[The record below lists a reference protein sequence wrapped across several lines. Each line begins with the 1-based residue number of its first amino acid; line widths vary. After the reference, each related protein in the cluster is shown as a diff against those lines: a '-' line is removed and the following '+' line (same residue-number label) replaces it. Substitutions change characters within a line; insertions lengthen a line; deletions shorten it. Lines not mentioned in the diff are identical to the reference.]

1 MSLKRELKI
10 QDIYQKIKNDMS
22 EEVKNSNVID
32 YYGVKRTEQDFLIN
46 EIAKLQLYISSS
58 PQPQQNQ

>member
-10 QDIYQKIKNDMS
+10 QDIYQKIKNDIS

-46 EIAKLQLYISSS
+46 EIAKLQLEIEELKERK
-58 PQPQQNQ
+58 

>member
-22 EEVKNSNVID
+22 EVVKNSNVID

-46 EIAKLQLYISSS
+46 EIAKLQLEIEELKERK
-58 PQPQQNQ
+58 

>member
-46 EIAKLQLYISSS
+46 EIAKLQLEIEELKERK
-58 PQPQQNQ
+58 